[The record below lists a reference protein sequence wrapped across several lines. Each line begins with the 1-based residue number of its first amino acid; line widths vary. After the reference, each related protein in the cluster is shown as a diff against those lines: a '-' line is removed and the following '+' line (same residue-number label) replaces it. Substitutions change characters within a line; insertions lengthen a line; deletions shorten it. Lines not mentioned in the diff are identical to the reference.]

1 LKRSILG
8 AIALLASVPVL
19 AQNMS
24 MTGGRPYIGAAAG
37 GSHLNGGCAAGVDCN
52 DHDTA
57 WKIYGGYTLPYETA
71 VELTY
76 YDLGRF
82 TIAAPGVLTPTA
94 GDLHASWWGLGGAW
108 LPQFGQ
114 GWGGA
119 LRLGASYSMGKLDV
133 SGAGSQTRNSWH
145 PYAGIGVTYAI
156 TKDIKLE
163 ADWDWSR
170 IGAQWVDPATGIN
183 AKSTNNIQNW
193 MLGASFA
200 F

>member
-1 LKRSILG
+1 MQ
-8 AIALLASVPVL
+8 P
-19 AQNMS
+19 
-24 MTGGRPYIGAAAG
+24 GRPYIGVGVG
-37 GSHLNGGCAAGVDCN
+37 GSHLNGGCGGLVDCN

-76 YDLGRF
+76 YDMGRF
-82 TIAAPGVLTPTA
+82 TIAAPGLNVSTT
-94 GDLHASWWGLGGAW
+94 GDLHASYWGLGGAW

-133 SGAGSQTRNSWH
+133 PGFDSQTRNSWH
-145 PYAGIGVTYAI
+145 PYAGIGATYAL
-156 TKDIKLE
+156 TRDIKLE

-170 IGAQWVDPATGIN
+170 IGAEFTDPSSGIN
-183 AKSTNNIQNW
+183 AKTTNNIQAW